1 MPPRP
6 YETLVAWKRA
16 HALGLRINALCR
28 RLPSYERFELASQLR
43 RAARSVPANLV
54 EGRGAFGPGIYL
66 RHVQVALGSL
76 AEVDYFLLCARD
88 EGYIKAEECEELAT
102 EGWQIRGLMV
112 RLAAAL
118 RKAVEQA
125 KRGK

>member
-1 MPPRP
+1 
-6 YETLVAWKRA
+6 
-16 HALGLRINALCR
+16 LR
-28 RLPSYERFELASQLR
+28 S
-43 RAARSVPANLV
+43 
-54 EGRGAFGPGIYL
+54 
-66 RHVQVALGSL
+66 
-76 AEVDYFLLCARD
+76 D

-102 EGWQIRGLMV
+102 EGWQIRGLML